1 MKKDLLHT
9 PEGVRDLYGAG
20 CGRKTRLTDRLR
32 GVCEAFGYSEIQTP
46 TFEFFDVFNSERGSV
61 PSNEMFKFFDHH
73 GNTLVLRPDMT
84 PAVARSAA
92 KYFAGSRLP
101 VKVFYEANTFVNHEN
116 YYRGQLKENTIVGA
130 ELIGNN
136 DADEDFEIICMA
148 IESMKAAGLEN
159 FQVEIG
165 NIRFFKG
172 LLKEAGINEEDE
184 ERLVGLINKKNF
196 LGVEELISELS
207 VSGGAAEALVALP
220 ELFGNVGVLDK
231 AASLTRNQDSLE
243 ALDRLAKLYERLK
256 GYGYEDYVSFD
267 LGSLSSH
274 TYYTGIIFHA
284 FTFGTG
290 DAVLSGGR
298 YDDLIEQFG
307 VKKASIGYSIVAD
320 RLLDALNRQSK
331 EESLQEEGMLLIY
344 DKDAYEKAEKIAFRL
359 RGEGKRVGIIP
370 AKEELNYADYAEYSK
385 EWEFSR
391 AILLSGDKTSL
402 LINEDG
408 TAEPVVTST
417 L

>member
-1 MKKDLLHT
+1 M
-9 PEGVRDLYGAG
+9 
-20 CGRKTRLTDRLR
+20 
-32 GVCEAFGYSEIQTP
+32 
-46 TFEFFDVFNSERGSV
+46 

-207 VSGGAAEALVALP
+207 VSGSAAEALVALP

-231 AASLTRNQDSLE
+231 AASLTRNRDSLE

-256 GYGYEDYVSFD
+256 SYGYEDYVSFD

-298 YDDLIEQFG
+298 YDDLLQQFG
-307 VKKASIGYSIVAD
+307 KDAPSIGFAIVID
-320 RLLDALNRQSK
+320 ELMSALNRQQIGPDSPVDRVMVIYPV
-331 EESLQEEGMLLIY
+331 EYQENAVSLGRALRNANVKTELIRKSTRHALTEYLAHADRNRVKMVYFFLSENRVLCCDRLARTQEEKNIS
-344 DKDAYEKAEKIAFRL
+344 DIH
-359 RGEGKRVGIIP
+359 
-370 AKEELNYADYAEYSK
+370 EED
-385 EWEFSR
+385 F
-391 AILLSGDKTSL
+391 
-402 LINEDG
+402 
-408 TAEPVVTST
+408 
-417 L
+417 